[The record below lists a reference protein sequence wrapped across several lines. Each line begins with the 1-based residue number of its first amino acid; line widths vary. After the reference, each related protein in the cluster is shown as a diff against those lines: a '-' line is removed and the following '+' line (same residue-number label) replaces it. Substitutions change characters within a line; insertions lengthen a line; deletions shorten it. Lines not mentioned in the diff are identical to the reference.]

1 MLDCTWSL
9 DSAEMRIDGC
19 ILDTILSQS
28 HSERRGDFYATHAF
42 RRVTT
47 YIREYRT
54 LTHKL
59 QRSDQRVHQALLY
72 AHDHEDV
79 APGLVR
85 LRSCCSPSSLL
96 STVFSSIAEEERL
109 V

>member
-1 MLDCTWSL
+1 MEIFVYD
-9 DSAEMRIDGC
+9 
-19 ILDTILSQS
+19 S
-28 HSERRGDFYATHAF
+28 HSS
-42 RRVTT
+42 

-96 STVFSSIAEEERL
+96 CSLASLKKNVLFEPAVRRFFRSPNRSP
-109 V
+109 